1 MRDENLEMRRLGQ
14 GGEHSS
20 SLEARAGMFLEE
32 ARPRLG
38 LAQADIVA
46 IEKQLLAQGRMRW
59 GARLVPALAALAVL
73 LVAGTVMALA
83 GGWRP
88 RAPFASFMS
97 SHNEPPSPTHV
108 QARAKGHG
116 GPVVVPIEPQ
126 PNPTMPEPRQPL
138 APRRLARAG
147 TVPSVEVKE
156 PMPTEGPL
164 SMEARSLADALARW
178 RRDGKAE
185 AALALLGVH
194 QRSFPHGALWVES
207 QVARAEILL
216 VLGRSGQALA
226 VLDSLALANLP
237 RARELQTLRGELRAQ
252 AGRCQEARTDLGRV
266 VSSIGSDD
274 LDKRA
279 SHALLACP

>member
-1 MRDENLEMRRLGQ
+1 MRAEDMEMRRLGQ
-14 GGEHSS
+14 GGEHPS

-32 ARPRLG
+32 ARPRVG
-38 LAQADIVA
+38 LAQAEIAA
-46 IEKQLLAQGRMRW
+46 IEKQLLALGHLRW
-59 GARLVPALAALAVL
+59 GAHLVPALAALAVIF
-73 LVAGTVMALA
+73 VAGTVMAVA

-88 RAPFASFMS
+88 RAPFASFMGS
-97 SHNEPPSPTHV
+97 QNEPPAPTHV

-126 PNPTMPEPRQPL
+126 PSPTMPEPHQPL

-147 TVPSVEVKE
+147 TVPSAEVKE

-164 SMEARSLADALARW
+164 SVEARSLANALARW

-194 QRSFPHGALWVES
+194 QRNFPHGALWVES

-237 RARELQTLRGELRAQ
+237 RARELQTLRGELRAH
-252 AGRCQEARTDLGRV
+252 AGRCQEARSDLGRV
-266 VSSIGSDD
+266 VSGQGSDD
-274 LDKRA
+274 LGKRA
-279 SHALLACP
+279 NRALLACP